1 MECFMEVSHNM
12 HLNKARMGK
21 SLSLECV
28 ESCSVDLQGAGRR
41 RWRQRT
47 RRAHDYDGCREA
59 REIYG
64 ITQSHHHCYASE
76 KRRGVTRIRICA
88 LQRTGGQGVEVL
100 LIDEFKGA

>member
-1 MECFMEVSHNM
+1 MECFMEGSHNM

-64 ITQSHHHCYASE
+64 ITQSHHNCYALE
-76 KRRGVTRIRICA
+76 KREGSRASGYA
-88 LQRTGGQGVEVL
+88 LCSEQEDRAW
-100 LIDEFKGA
+100 KCC